1 MPEDVSYD
9 VVGLTGLEI
18 QSGIIREEFLT
29 DLRGA
34 NGMAAYARMRDND
47 PVIGGFLTAIETLAR
62 SADWK
67 VEPGTDGNQETADF
81 VWSCLNDMEQSLSS
95 TISEILSML
104 PFGWSLHEK
113 LFKLRKGPE
122 EDDPNFFSQY
132 SDGKVGWRAFEIR
145 SQESL
150 VSWVA
155 DERGTVTDMVQQ
167 AAPDY
172 VQRTIPLSKSLLF
185 RTRTNKNNPEGR
197 SILRNSYVPWYRKTK
212 IEEIEGIGVER
223 DLAGLPVMYVPQ
235 QIMSKNAKPE
245 EKALFEYCKDIVSNI
260 RNDSQAGLV
269 LPAVFDPE
277 GNRLFE
283 IQLLNSEGRRNF
295 DTTVI
300 ITRYDQRIAMS
311 VLADFILIG
320 HEAVG
325 SFALSSDKTHMF
337 AVAVGAFLNSIA
349 DVINSDAIPE
359 LLRFNGIKTESPPK
373 LIVGDVETIPLL
385 ELGSFVARLAGAGMP
400 LFPDERLE
408 AYLRKQG
415 GMPEMRGPEAVSL
428 FEMQQG
434 GVDDDSDDS
443 DDSDGSEGGGNKRPG
458 GAAAGGQTIDRQ
470 GRVRGPRNLL
480 SGGDAAKT

>member
-9 VVGLTGLEI
+9 VIGLTGLEI

-34 NGMAAYARMRDND
+34 NGMAQYSKMRDND
-47 PVIGGFLTAIETLAR
+47 PVIGGFLNAIETLAR
-62 SADWK
+62 SASWT
-67 VEPGTDGNQETADF
+67 VEAGADGNEENAIF
-81 VWSCLNDMEQSLSS
+81 VDSCLNDMEQSWTS
-95 TISEILSML
+95 TLSEILSML

-122 EDDPNFFSQY
+122 EDDPNFQSQY

-145 SQESL
+145 GQESL
-150 VSWVA
+150 VSWQS
-155 DERGTVTDMVQQ
+155 DETATVTAMVQQ

-172 VQRTIPLSKSLLF
+172 VQRIIPLEKSLLF
-185 RTRTNKNNPEGR
+185 RTRTTKNNPEGR

-235 QIMSKNAKPE
+235 QIMSKNAKPD
-245 EKALFEYCKDIVSNI
+245 EKALFEYCKNIVENI

-295 DTTVI
+295 DTSVI

-311 VLADFILIG
+311 VMADFILIG
-320 HEAVG
+320 HDNVG

-337 AVAVGAFLNSIA
+337 AVAVGAYLDIIA
-349 DVINSDAIPE
+349 DVINTHAIPE
-359 LLRFNGIKTESPPK
+359 LLRFNGIQTETPPK
-373 LIVGDVETIPLL
+373 LVHGDVETIPLL
-385 ELGSFVARLAGAGMP
+385 ELGSFIARLAGAGMP
-400 LFPDERLE
+400 LFPDDNLE
-408 AYLRKQG
+408 MFLRRQG
-415 GMPEMRGPEAVSL
+415 GMPPVRGPDAVSL
-428 FEMQQG
+428 FEAQQI
-434 GVDDDSDDS
+434 
-443 DDSDGSEGGGNKRPG
+443 GGGEDGADGDGERPG
-458 GAAAGGQTIDRQ
+458 GGAATGQTVDRQ

-480 SGGDAAKT
+480 SGGDAARV